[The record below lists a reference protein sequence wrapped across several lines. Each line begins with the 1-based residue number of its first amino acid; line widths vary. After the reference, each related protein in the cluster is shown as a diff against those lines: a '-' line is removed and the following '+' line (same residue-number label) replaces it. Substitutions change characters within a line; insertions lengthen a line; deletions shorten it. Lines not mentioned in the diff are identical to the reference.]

1 MFNKLFLGLC
11 LFVTNLVG
19 SESKI
24 FTLGINNFVS
34 LVGPVSSNSVDDL
47 IKSFNSKNILEY
59 IQEEGKIILYIN
71 SPGGSVFAGTHL
83 IQYINSLKE
92 SKIVVNC
99 IGQNFMSMAFIIMQV
114 CDNRYVMF
122 NSIGMQHQMSIS
134 INGNIENFKNHFNLL
149 ERVNDKLTSIQ
160 INKIDMT
167 KDEFKKN
174 TLSDWW
180 LYGHENV
187 EEGVADKLVTIKCHP
202 SIMYQKTKR
211 VDSILNVDFTIEL
224 NKCPILVDV
233 KIMDNSIQ
241 NISKLNKYYDSINYL
256 FNVKEIVDKF
266 KLN

>member
-1 MFNKLFLGLC
+1 MLKFIIIYICFLIYTCGLLIKL
-11 LFVTNLVG
+11 TD
-19 SESKI
+19 
-24 FTLGINNFVS
+24 NNFVS
-34 LVGPVSSNSVDDL
+34 LIGPVTTNSVNDV
-47 IKSFNSKNILEY
+47 IKSLNSKNIIEY
-59 IQEEGKIILYIN
+59 MDENDEINLYIN

-134 INGNIENFKNHFNLL
+134 IKGNIENFKNHFNLL
-149 ERVNDKLTSIQ
+149 ERVNDKLTNIQ

-202 SIMYQKTKR
+202 SIMYQKNKR